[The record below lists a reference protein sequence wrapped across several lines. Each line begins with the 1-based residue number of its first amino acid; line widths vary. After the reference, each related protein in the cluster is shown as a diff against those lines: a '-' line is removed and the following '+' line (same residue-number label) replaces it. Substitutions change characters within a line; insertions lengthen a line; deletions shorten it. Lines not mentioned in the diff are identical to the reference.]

1 MANQSAA
8 RIMGDDYQHLY
19 AWYLTLELLRPSQK
33 VQWVTV
39 EDSTAGS
46 VDDVTLFH
54 EDHSGLPDEFY
65 QIKYHVDQR
74 NEYSTESIISC
85 KRGGTSLL
93 AKFWSSWNLVN
104 ENNRGIE
111 LYLLSNWTWDGS
123 DSFKQCI
130 SGKDNSIDSDF
141 LTAPPK
147 SKLGKTR
154 EKWKAALG
162 LDDTNTDFES
172 FIKSLR
178 IKVGFDCTQDLENRV
193 TERME
198 QAKLRCDQSALT
210 LAIGIVRNWVKAGKQ
225 KLGRTDLE
233 ATLQEHGLYDDS
245 TAERGVTIYLSSIK
259 PKTFDI
265 PPDYNLDW
273 CDYFLGDHLQRGR
286 QPKEASVWNAK
297 LLPELKELEAQIN
310 ADVDIRLIRARGF
323 ARLSHWFAFGYQFSQ
338 VARYTIEVD
347 QQGKLWR
354 TDAEPNSDFSLV
366 ATLKDCSY
374 DGEAQNVSG
383 STVAVGLS
391 VTGSL
396 EDDVRQSLKQL
407 PEKSR
412 ALLLLQ
418 PEREL
423 GESCLRNAG
432 DVVALAQQ
440 FKKQVV
446 PFVKKYR
453 ASRLLLFYYG
463 PLSGACFIGH
473 RLNAVCKEVQIM
485 ERQDLDYCYSFT
497 LR

>member
-33 VQWVTV
+33 VQSVTV

-54 EDHSGLPDEFY
+54 DNDSGLPDEFY

-74 NEYSTESIISC
+74 NGYSTESIISS
-85 KRGGTSLL
+85 KGGGTSLL
-93 AKFWSSWNLVN
+93 AKFWSAWHLLH

-111 LYLLSNWTWDGS
+111 LYLLSNWTWDRE
-123 DSFKQCI
+123 DSFKKCI
-130 SGKDNSIDSDF
+130 SGKDNSINTSF

-154 EKWKAALG
+154 DKWKAALG
-162 LDDTNTDFES
+162 LDNTDTDFER

-178 IKVGFDCTQDLENRV
+178 IRVGFDCTEDLERRV

-198 QAKLRCDQSALT
+198 HVKLRCDESALII
-210 LAIGIVRNWVKAGKQ
+210 AIGIVRDWVKAGKQ
-225 KLGRTDLE
+225 KIGLADLE
-233 ATLQEHGLYDDS
+233 TTLQKYELYDDS
-245 TAERGVTIYLSSIK
+245 TEERGVMIYLSSVK
-259 PKTFDI
+259 PKNFDI

-273 CDYFLGDHLQRGR
+273 CKYFIGDNLQRGR
-286 QPKEASVWNAK
+286 QPKEASIWNSK
-297 LLPELKELEAQIN
+297 LLPELKELEAKIN
-310 ADVDIRLIRARGF
+310 ADVDYRLIRARGF

-338 VARYTIEVD
+338 VARYNIEVD
-347 QQGKLWR
+347 QQGQLWR
-354 TDAEPNSDFSLV
+354 TDAELSSDFSLV
-366 ATLKDCSY
+366 ATLEDYSS
-374 DGEAQNVSG
+374 DGETQNLSG
-383 STVAVGLS
+383 ATVAVGLS

-396 EDDVRQSLKQL
+396 EDDVRHSLKEL
-407 PEKSR
+407 PEKSK

-418 PEREL
+418 PQREL

-485 ERQDLDYCYSFT
+485 ERQNLDYCYSFT